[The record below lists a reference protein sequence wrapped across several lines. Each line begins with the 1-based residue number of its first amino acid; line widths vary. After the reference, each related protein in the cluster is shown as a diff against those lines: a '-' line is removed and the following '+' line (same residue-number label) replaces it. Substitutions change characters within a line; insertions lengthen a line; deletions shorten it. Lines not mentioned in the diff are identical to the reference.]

1 MPPGSEGNEL
11 VGEESFAYDSEFSFT
26 WRSIA
31 SFFLAA
37 AAMLCGISDE
47 IDPRTSLN
55 VLAFVL
61 VSSLLMAWKS
71 PATEKLTR
79 FALSFL
85 SCAILKDFLIR
96 PVSLWD
102 VALSFALSVLVFLGL
117 LRAQGISRIS
127 IEKDH
132 PLTIFMIVLAA
143 FALFS
148 TDKDFG
154 IGFTL
159 AG

>member
-11 VGEESFAYDSEFSFT
+11 VGEERFPYDSEYSFT
-26 WRSIA
+26 WRSTA

-37 AAMLCGISDE
+37 AAMLCGVSDE
-47 IDPRTSLN
+47 IDPSTSLN

-61 VSSLLMAWKS
+61 VASLLIAWRA
-71 PATEKLTR
+71 PASEKLTR

-85 SCAILKDFLIR
+85 SCAILQDFLIR
-96 PVSLWD
+96 PISLWD
-102 VALSFALSVLVFLGL
+102 VALSYALSVLVFLAL

-154 IGFTL
+154 IGLTL

>member
-1 MPPGSEGNEL
+1 MQ
-11 VGEESFAYDSEFSFT
+11 
-26 WRSIA
+26 
-31 SFFLAA
+31 
-37 AAMLCGISDE
+37 
-47 IDPRTSLN
+47 
-55 VLAFVL
+55 
-61 VSSLLMAWKS
+61 
-71 PATEKLTR
+71 
-79 FALSFL
+79 
-85 SCAILKDFLIR
+85 DFLIR
-96 PVSLWD
+96 PISLWD
-102 VALSFALSVLVFLGL
+102 VALSFALSVLVFLAL